1 MTCGGELIMI
11 VNVTVEEDQNQ
22 GTLELR
28 LVLKEI
34 KGDETILV
42 SRLTLPGEF
51 KRLVISV
58 LAMEAAEELD
68 I

>member
-1 MTCGGELIMI
+1 M
-11 VNVTVEEDQNQ
+11 TVEEDLNQ
-22 GTLELR
+22 RTLDLR
-28 LVLKEI
+28 LGLKEI

>member
-1 MTCGGELIMI
+1 MI

-22 GTLELR
+22 RTLELR
-28 LVLKEI
+28 LVLKNI
-34 KGDETILV
+34 KGDETIVV

>member
-22 GTLELR
+22 RTLELR